1 MAETTAELYV
11 AGTRKTPTYSSS
23 THRFAIATP
32 AELVS
37 GRSYLHG
44 NNRVRHI
51 DDHVRQTQF
60 PSIRDAKGSF
70 ERHNRSHDDL
80 RFYARSKSH
89 FMDSSP
95 KSTARPPTASFST
108 IFNAL
113 AKRSM
118 ENITHTD
125 AEDAIVPSHM
135 APRRRSQHVAQPV
148 TDNRPKRKPT
158 AAVASTVPVQKQSG
172 DSGID
177 IRFSSSSGDT
187 NQQQRAL
194 GLSAN
199 QRTMNVPQ
207 VYVAPP
213 TAQEP
218 TAKERTT
225 TGKTTS
231 CSIQIYAA
239 VRTIVGQMYQRRP
252 NKHAKAPIKQKI
264 DKYRRRSEE
273 VIHAMN
279 GDSLM
284 NASNNF
290 LSTTMST
297 LVHSRTDHSKPVDMS
312 TVDTRRQSMETELA
326 HHEHHSP
333 VSQQP
338 SRPRTKSPHA
348 LPTRQQLVPPVPA
361 AAAQKPSNPVQST
374 SLRRAHRS
382 TQATSSANLSQ
393 QQHRRSQ
400 QQSIAK
406 QAAMSNAVNLYLAF
420 LASRHLS
427 ALDDASFEN
436 EIDHQKLLN
445 MFIWLQDV
453 EDHRHEQISH
463 DQLLLEQN
471 QRTADEEESFSL
483 YSEIKYAVDDLPAN
497 TTGRPCE
504 KIPTIQFEN

>member
-1 MAETTAELYV
+1 MTIDRRGNQQAAAAAPAATA
-11 AGTRKTPTYSSS
+11 
-23 THRFAIATP
+23 
-32 AELVS
+32 
-37 GRSYLHG
+37 
-44 NNRVRHI
+44 
-51 DDHVRQTQF
+51 
-60 PSIRDAKGSF
+60 
-70 ERHNRSHDDL
+70 
-80 RFYARSKSH
+80 
-89 FMDSSP
+89 
-95 KSTARPPTASFST
+95 
-108 IFNAL
+108 
-113 AKRSM
+113 
-118 ENITHTD
+118 
-125 AEDAIVPSHM
+125 
-135 APRRRSQHVAQPV
+135 
-148 TDNRPKRKPT
+148 
-158 AAVASTVPVQKQSG
+158 QKQSG

-177 IRFSSSSGDT
+177 IRLSSSSGDT

-194 GLSAN
+194 GLSAR

-218 TAKERTT
+218 TAKERTA
-225 TGKTTS
+225 TGKTIS
-231 CSIQIYAA
+231 CFIRIDADVHPILGQI
-239 VRTIVGQMYQRRP
+239 YQRRP

-264 DKYRRRSEE
+264 DKNRRRSEE

-284 NASNNF
+284 SASNNL

-297 LVHSRTDHSKPVDMS
+297 LVHSRSGHFKPAGMTTADA
-312 TVDTRRQSMETELA
+312 RRQSMETDLV
-326 HHEHHSP
+326 HNEHHP
-333 VSQQP
+333 QVSQQP
-338 SRPRTKSPHA
+338 SRPRTKSPHV
-348 LPTRQQLVPPVPA
+348 LPTRQQLAPPPA
-361 AAAQKPSNPVQST
+361 PAQKPSHPTQSPP
-374 SLRRAHRS
+374 LRRARRS
-382 TQATSSANLSQ
+382 TPTPSSANLPHPHP
-393 QQHRRSQ
+393 HRRSQ

-497 TTGRPCE
+497 NTGRPCE